1 MIQNSLE
8 SMVLISSGCGSAPV
22 CSRPRVNGDWRS
34 VHKKERLF
42 MIKAK

>member
-8 SMVLISSGCGSAPV
+8 STVLISAGCGSAPV
-22 CSRPRVNGDWRS
+22 CSRPGVNSDWRS
-34 VHKKERLF
+34 LHKEERLF